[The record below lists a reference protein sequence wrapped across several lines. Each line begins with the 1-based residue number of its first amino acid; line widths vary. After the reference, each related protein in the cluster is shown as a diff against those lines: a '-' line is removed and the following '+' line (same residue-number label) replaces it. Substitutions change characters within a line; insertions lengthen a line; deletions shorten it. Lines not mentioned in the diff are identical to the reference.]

1 MKKSYKLVIDYD
13 DESEEVD
20 GLSEVLED
28 IGDEGIWLDTGKETI
43 LLPPELAKYL
53 DETGILG
60 IA

>member
-1 MKKSYKLVIDYD
+1 MKKCYKLVIDYD

-20 GLSEVLED
+20 GLSEVLEG
-28 IGDEGIWLDTGKETI
+28 IGGEGIWLDTGEETI